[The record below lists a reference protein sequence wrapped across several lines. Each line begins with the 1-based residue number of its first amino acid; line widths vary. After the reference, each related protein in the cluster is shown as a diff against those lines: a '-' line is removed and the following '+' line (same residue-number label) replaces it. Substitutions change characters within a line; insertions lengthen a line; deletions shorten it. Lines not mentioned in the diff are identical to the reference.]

1 MGVNLPWAQRIFR
14 TTRHNL
20 SKFPDGPFDGVVCL
34 WTLMDIPDAEATLAS
49 VARVLRPEGWFVMCV
64 AHPCFYSP
72 ESSDV
77 VDDNGVAVR
86 EVRNYFKV
94 SFWVSN
100 TSNPKSV
107 RVKVGAHHRTM
118 SAYLNAITD
127 AGLVLE
133 RTGEPQDVDAVTGP
147 VAHSRPTPLTFMVRC
162 RKA

>member
-1 MGVNLPWAQRIFR
+1 MRVNLPWAQRIFR
-14 TTRHNL
+14 TTRLNL
-20 SKFPDGPFDGVVCL
+20 SKCPDGPFDGFVCL
-34 WTLMDIPDAEATLAS
+34 WALIDIPGAEVTLAS
-49 VARVLRPEGWFVMCV
+49 VARVLRPEGWFVMGV
-64 AHPCFYSP
+64 THPCFYSP

-86 EVRNYFKV
+86 EVRNYFKE

-107 RVKVGAHHRTM
+107 RAKVGAHHRTM
-118 SAYLNAITD
+118 STYLRAITD

-147 VAHSRPTPLTFMVRC
+147 VAHSRPTPLTFMVRS